1 MQKKELVT
9 LITEQ
14 VYKKISNLEK
24 VENKKN
30 KESEY
35 FLLEKKV
42 IDSYIIKKLYNQGY
56 DKIKIKADS
65 IITAEAKDF
74 IEAKNIYLSKKS

>member
-14 VYKKISNLEK
+14 VYKKLSSLEK
-24 VENKKN
+24 VENEKKG
-30 KESEY
+30 KSEY
-35 FLLEKKV
+35 FLLEKEV

-56 DKIKIKADS
+56 DKIEIRADS

-74 IEAKNIYLSKKS
+74 IQAKNIYLSKKR